1 MSISP
6 FRWYDIDF
14 EQKKIKDIK
23 TYDCLS
29 FRILFLPKQND
40 KNKK

>member
-14 EQKKIKDIK
+14 EQKNKDIE